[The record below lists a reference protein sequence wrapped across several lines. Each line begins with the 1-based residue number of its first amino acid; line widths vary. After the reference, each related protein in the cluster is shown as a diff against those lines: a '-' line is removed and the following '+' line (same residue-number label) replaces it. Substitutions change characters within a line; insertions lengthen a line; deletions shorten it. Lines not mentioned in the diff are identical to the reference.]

1 MKKFPMAVPFSIDA
15 LQSHAEIK
23 SKLLSEINSTKKF
36 ELLKDEYDKTNISRC
51 DWNNSRDTDR
61 TWLKIFEPYLMDYLT
76 VWRKELGYNWFNV
89 VDIWFQQY
97 ESESEHGWH
106 LHGNNYTGVYFLDL
120 PEDSPKTM
128 FKDPM
133 NMKIEKQ
140 FDITEGDILIFPS
153 SVIHKAPKNNSDKS
167 KTIISWNI
175 DLSMKWIEN
184 CKEGKETQKGIEKFL
199 GE

>member
-1 MKKFPMAVPFSIDA
+1 MKKFPMTVPFSIDV

-36 ELLKDEYDKTNISRC
+36 VLLKDECDKTNISKC

-61 TWLKIFEPYLMDYLT
+61 IWLKIFEPYLMDYLT

-97 ESESEHGWH
+97 ECESEHDWH

-120 PEDSPKTM
+120 PEDSPKTL

-133 NMKIEKQ
+133 DSKIEKE
-140 FDITEGDILIFPS
+140 FDISEGDILIFPS
-153 SVIHKAPKNNSDKS
+153 FIIHKSPKNNTIKT

-175 DLSMKWIEN
+175 DLMGKWIEN
-184 CKEGKETQKGIEKFL
+184 
-199 GE
+199 

>member
-1 MKKFPMAVPFSIDA
+1 
-15 LQSHAEIK
+15 
-23 SKLLSEINSTKKF
+23 
-36 ELLKDEYDKTNISRC
+36 
-51 DWNNSRDTDR
+51 
-61 TWLKIFEPYLMDYLT
+61 MDYLT

-97 ESESEHGWH
+97 ECESEHDWH

-133 NMKIEKQ
+133 DSKIKKE
-140 FDITEGDILIFPS
+140 FDVSEGDILIFPS
-153 SVIHKAPKNNSDKS
+153 FIIHKAPKNNSIKT

-175 DLSMKWIEN
+175 DLMGKWIEN
-184 CKEGKETQKGIEKFL
+184 
-199 GE
+199 